1 MGMYVGVRGW
11 VEFTHGQREV
21 VEQVL
26 ATHHH
31 DLYSA
36 GWAIPSRPFNSTLYV
51 FYGGD
56 IREQSVD
63 WLRAQVAE
71 LARLVDADGDR
82 PVGFFLLTDERLQAS
97 AWTVQDGDVREG
109 AAPVELRPFAR

>member
-11 VEFTHGQREV
+11 VEFTHEQREA

-26 ATHHH
+26 AARHH

-36 GWAIPSRPFNSTLYV
+36 GWAVPTRPFNSTLYV

-56 IREQSVD
+56 IREQSAD

-82 PVGFFLLTDERLQAS
+82 PVGFFLLTDERREAT
-97 AWTVQDGDVREG
+97 AWTVRNGEVHEG
-109 AAPVELRPFAR
+109 AAPVELRGFAR

>member
-11 VEFTHGQREV
+11 IEFVHGQREV

-36 GWAIPSRPFNSTLYV
+36 GWAIPSRPFNSTLFV

-71 LARLVDADGDR
+71 LARLVDLEGDR
-82 PVGFFLLTDERLQAS
+82 PVGFFLLTDERRQAT
-97 AWTVQDGDVREG
+97 AWVVRDGIVHEG
-109 AAPVELRPFAR
+109 AGPAEFRDFAR

>member
-11 VEFTHGQREV
+11 IEFTHEQREA
-21 VEQVL
+21 VEEVL

-51 FYGGD
+51 FYGGN

-63 WLRAQVAE
+63 WLRTQVAE
-71 LARLVDADGDR
+71 LARLVDFEGER
-82 PVGFFLLTDERLQAS
+82 PFGFFLLTDEWQQAT
-97 AWTVQDGDVREG
+97 AWTVQDGDVHEG
-109 AAPVELRPFAR
+109 AAPAELRRFAR